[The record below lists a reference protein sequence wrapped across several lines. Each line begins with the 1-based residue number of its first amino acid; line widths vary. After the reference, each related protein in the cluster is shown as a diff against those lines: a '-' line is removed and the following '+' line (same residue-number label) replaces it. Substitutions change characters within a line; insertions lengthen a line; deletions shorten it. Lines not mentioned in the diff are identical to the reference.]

1 MPKTRSEKEQIIAEL
16 SKKLARMKSAVF
28 TQVSGY
34 TMEDANS
41 LRTKGHVQDVEI
53 FVAKKTLLARAL
65 EANGFMVKDGDFDGS
80 ILTTVGY
87 GDEIAAAKLMAQFAK
102 DRDGI
107 SIVGGILE
115 GRMVDGASVKQLAT
129 LPSREELLA
138 KLVGSLNAPVSGFVN
153 ALAGNLRNVV
163 HVLRAIQEAK
173 V

>member
-16 SKKLARMKSAVF
+16 SEKLSRMKSAVF

-41 LRTKGHVQDVEI
+41 LRAKGLTQNVDL

-65 EANGFMVKDGDFDGS
+65 EANGFKVTEKDFDGS
-80 ILTTVGY
+80 ILTSVGY

-102 DRDGI
+102 DREGI

-115 GRMVDGASVKQLAT
+115 GRMVDGAAVKQLAT

-138 KLVGSLNAPVSGFVN
+138 KLVGSINAPVSGFVN

-163 HVLRAIQEAK
+163 YVLSAIKEAK